1 MLLRAGFF
9 CHDRMEMF
17 CERASCQAIGG
28 SMHALSC
35 IIVHAW
41 WCLFLRWGGVHY
53 LVIAGALIGV
63 ACLFFCR
70 DRWAMFWVRVRAN
83 ELCWDFAVRRVI
95 LHSKAVRSQLDLCLT
110 HKNLKTCLQ
119 QFTWCNFLL

>member
-35 IIVHAW
+35 IVVHAW

-53 LVIAGALIGV
+53 LVIAGLLLLNTIVSICILLLLGKRLAGV
-63 ACLFFCR
+63 
-70 DRWAMFWVRVRAN
+70 
-83 ELCWDFAVRRVI
+83 LCV
-95 LHSKAVRSQLDLCLT
+95 
-110 HKNLKTCLQ
+110 
-119 QFTWCNFLL
+119 